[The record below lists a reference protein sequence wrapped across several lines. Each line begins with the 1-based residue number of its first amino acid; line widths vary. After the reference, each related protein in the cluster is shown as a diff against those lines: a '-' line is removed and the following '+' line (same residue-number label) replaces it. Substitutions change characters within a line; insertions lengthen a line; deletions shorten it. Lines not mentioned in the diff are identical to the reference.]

1 MIGKLD
7 ESLNFHSTALLLRAQ
22 RQQLLASNIANADTP
37 GYQARDF
44 NFSAAL
50 AAATGSDAGG
60 QSADAAGGLARTDA
74 KHLDANSGSGLA
86 GGVKLQYRAPSQA
99 ALDNNSVDIDVER
112 AQFADNTVRYEASL
126 RFLNQQIKNLL
137 SAIQSS

>member
-7 ESLNFHSTALLLRAQ
+7 ESLNFHSTALLLRAE

-44 NFSAAL
+44 DFSSAL
-50 AAATGSDAGG
+50 AAATGGGTTGSSAGG
-60 QSADAAGGLARTDA
+60 GLVRTDA
-74 KHLDANSGSGLA
+74 KHIDTSGGSSLP
-86 GGVKLQYRAPSQA
+86 GGVKVQYRAPSQA
-99 ALDNNSVDIDVER
+99 ALDNNSVDVDVER

>member
-7 ESLNFHSTALLLRAQ
+7 ESLNFHSTALLLRAE

-44 NFSAAL
+44 NFGAAL
-50 AAATGSDAGG
+50 AAATGGDTGSANSAGG
-60 QSADAAGGLARTDA
+60 SLARTDA
-74 KHLDANSGSGLA
+74 KHLDVGGGSSLP
-86 GGVKLQYRAPSQA
+86 GGVKVQYRAPSQA
-99 ALDNNSVDIDVER
+99 ALDNNSVDVDVER

>member
-7 ESLNFHSTALLLRAQ
+7 ESLNFHSTALLLRAE

-44 NFSAAL
+44 NFPAAL
-50 AAATGSDAGG
+50 AAATGSDTGRV
-60 QSADAAGGLARTDA
+60 SASGGLARTDA
-74 KHLDANSGSGLA
+74 KHIDTHGGASLP
-86 GGVKLQYRAPSQA
+86 GGVKVQYRAPSQA
-99 ALDNNSVDIDVER
+99 ALDNNSVDVDVER